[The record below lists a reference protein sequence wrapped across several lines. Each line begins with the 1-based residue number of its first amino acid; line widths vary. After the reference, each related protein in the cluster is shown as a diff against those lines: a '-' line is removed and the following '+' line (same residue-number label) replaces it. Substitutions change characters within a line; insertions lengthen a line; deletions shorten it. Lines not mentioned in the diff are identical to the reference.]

1 MAVYRQV
8 QTNFWQD
15 DFILELTPEE
25 RYFYI
30 YVMTNPRTTQCG
42 IFKIV
47 KKLIEVEL
55 GFDRKTVDKLLKRF
69 MDYGKISYCERTNE
83 IMIINWVKYNFIDSK
98 NTKLCINKELKEV
111 KNKEFIRTIY
121 KICLERKYDIEF
133 IFKDIDLDPINN
145 EGEAKVIPLKT
156 DSEDIKSRSA
166 SSRLENSTKEDNKGL
181 LDSFEAPYKPLGEE
195 EIYIN
200 KSYNKQKV
208 MNKSISRVLLEFS
221 KNIKKASKAEI
232 EKFIQ
237 WRKDFEEEVIIKAIE
252 QAVKYKAKHIGYIE
266 SIIKS
271 WAAEGI
277 TTMKELMKK
286 FDRTK
291 PRVNFDA
298 YRYVD

>member
-1 MAVYRQV
+1 MAVYRYV
-8 QTNFWQD
+8 RTSFWQD
-15 DFILELTPEE
+15 DFVSELTPEE
-25 RYFYI
+25 KYFYI
-30 YVMTNPRTTQCG
+30 YLMTNARTTQCG
-42 IFKIV
+42 IFKLV
-47 KKLIEVEL
+47 KPLAQIEL
-55 GFDRKTVDKLLKRF
+55 GYDGETLDKLLKSF
-69 MDYGKISYCERTNE
+69 VGYGKIDYSEETDE
-83 IMIINWVKYNFIDSK
+83 IMITNWAKYNFIISK
-98 NTKLCINKELKEV
+98 NTIICINKELKEV
-111 KNKEFIRTIY
+111 KNKEFVKRMY
-121 KICLERKYDIEF
+121 RICLERNHPV
-133 IFKDIDLDPINN
+133 KDIFNGIVVDNLNSEKEI
-145 EGEAKVIPLKT
+145 EGAF
-156 DSEDIKSRSA
+156 
-166 SSRLENSTKEDNKGL
+166 LENGSEEMDSSKAAKQGL
-181 LDSFEAPYKPLGEE
+181 SSPFEAPYKPLGEEEIKE

-208 MNKSISRVLLEFS
+208 INKSISRVLLEFS

-237 WRKDFEEEVIIKAIE
+237 WRKDFEEDVIIKAIE

-286 FDRTK
+286 LDRTK